1 MPFSSSPGP
10 AVPAGEHCRTR
21 DIFLDFYDPEG
32 EKYGLPTYPFHM
44 APKGYATRRQLRA
57 RNLCP
62 GGKPIRA
69 QIVWKH
75 KGIGKDGRGSTT
87 RRVAYLYAVA
97 EAKPKRMPTPA
108 QREAIGKAL
117 AARRTCPS
125 CGIEQEYYI
134 PRSRG
139 ECNRCAEPELYA
151 DPAGNN
157 LAEGGWGG
165 EPDDSDWDPELLAA
179 DAGTA
184 FADLEAS

>member
-1 MPFSSSPGP
+1 
-10 AVPAGEHCRTR
+10 
-21 DIFLDFYDPEG
+21 
-32 EKYGLPTYPFHM
+32 
-44 APKGYATRRQLRA
+44 
-57 RNLCP
+57 
-62 GGKPIRA
+62 
-69 QIVWKH
+69 
-75 KGIGKDGRGSTT
+75 
-87 RRVAYLYAVA
+87 LYAVA

-151 DPAGNN
+151 DPAGSN
-157 LAEGGWGG
+157 LAERGWGG

-179 DAGTA
+179 EAGTA